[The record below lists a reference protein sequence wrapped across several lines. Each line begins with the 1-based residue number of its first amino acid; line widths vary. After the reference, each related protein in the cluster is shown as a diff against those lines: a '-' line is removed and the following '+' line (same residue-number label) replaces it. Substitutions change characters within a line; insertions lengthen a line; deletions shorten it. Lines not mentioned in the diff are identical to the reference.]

1 MKLENN
7 KALSDTPISDKA
19 TEKHNLDNLF
29 NLLSSKCIFLFKD
42 NSKEGF
48 KQENSEF
55 ANLILF
61 GRLKKSDDS
70 LVNKCINDF
79 EQLENASNENFYSV
93 AQGKAKKAVN
103 HQNYVFLLRAK
114 IAYEMGSDRR
124 LPGGRSKKDDSNI
137 GRMAVYQEVGD
148 WFGVSR
154 STIEDD
160 VKIYKTFS
168 VELLTE
174 TNRVKRT
181 VLIRYLLEHPRG
193 YFRTAAYSDDPI
205 LAINHAA
212 YMRSVSSYCIKQ
224 FRIDLDV
231 KKLRL
236 ETNSP
241 SSSPK
246 TQVADKQSEFLECFL
261 TKFQFNFLE
270 KLARIHKCKLDY
282 AVSILINNQIKMEAQ
297 NDEK

>member
-1 MKLENN
+1 MIDN
-7 KALSDTPISDKA
+7 KIALSDTPISDKA
-19 TEKHNLDNLF
+19 DENHNLNNLF
-29 NLLSSKCIFLFKD
+29 NLLSSECIFPSKD
-42 NSKEGF
+42 NSKEAI
-48 KQENSEF
+48 KQENSEL

-61 GRLKKSDDS
+61 GKLKKSDDS
-70 LVNKCINDF
+70 LVSKCVEDF
-79 EQLENASNENFYSV
+79 EQLENASDKDFYSV
-93 AQGKAKKAVN
+93 ARGKAKKAGN

-114 IAYEMGSDRR
+114 TAYEMGSDRR
-124 LPGGRSKKDDSNI
+124 LPGGRSKHDTSKI
-137 GRMAVYQEVGD
+137 GRMAAYQEAAD
-148 WFGVSR
+148 WFGVSQ

-160 VKIYKTFS
+160 VKIYKTFL

-212 YMRSVSSYCIKQ
+212 YMRSVSSYSIKQ
-224 FRIDLDV
+224 FRRDLAV
-231 KKLRL
+231 KKLRSQ
-236 ETNSP
+236 T
-241 SSSPK
+241 SSSSSTK
-246 TQVADKQSEFLECFL
+246 TQVADEHSEFFECFL

-282 AVSILINNQIKMEAQ
+282 VVSILINNQIKTEAQ